1 MAYKTEN
8 GMEETL
14 PTRMTADGVEF
25 EVNCYYNY
33 MGEARVGIVP
43 VGALYV
49 ARFAVNFYDRTIS
62 HVNPADVTSEQD
74 ALLAAFTA
82 LVMNE
87 QSEPLAVVPMVQR
100 TSVTPSLSE
109 MVLSAQQK
117 YAAAGAPRG
126 SHLDYLGEDFDDL

>member
-8 GMEETL
+8 GMEETV

-62 HVNPADVTSEQD
+62 HVNPADVTPEQD
-74 ALLAAFTA
+74 ALLTAFTV
-82 LVMNE
+82 LVMAE
-87 QSEPLAVVPMVQR
+87 QSEPLAVVPMVQK
-100 TSVTPSLSE
+100 TSVQSLSE
-109 MVLSAQQK
+109 AVRAAQQN